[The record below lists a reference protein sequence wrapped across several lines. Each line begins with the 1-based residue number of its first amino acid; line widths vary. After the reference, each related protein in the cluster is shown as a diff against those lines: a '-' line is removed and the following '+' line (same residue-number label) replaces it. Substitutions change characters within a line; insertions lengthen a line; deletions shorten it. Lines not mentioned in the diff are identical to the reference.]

1 MDVSALLAQYL
12 SVKSQINYDQLQQ
25 TRWTGL
31 HKSMTAQLSQET
43 TAAGKWESSS
53 GTLSD
58 GATAGD
64 KNTPDKDY
72 KAGGKVYL
80 AKGQS
85 PVPTGAALE
94 KLATSY
100 ANAAVKGYNPE
111 KLDEYTQLDT
121 QYDMMQNMYE
131 TLLDELNG
139 QSDSLKS
146 AVGNAAKD
154 TGTIES

>member
-25 TRWTGL
+25 TKWTGL
-31 HKSMTAQLSQET
+31 HKSMTAQLSQQTSLE
-43 TAAGKWESSS
+43 GKWESSS
-53 GTLSD
+53 GAVVD
-58 GATAGD
+58 ANGD
-64 KNTPDKDY
+64 KNIVSNGTTF
-72 KAGGKVYL
+72 ACSS
-80 AKGQS
+80 AS
-85 PVPTGAALE
+85 FANIEA
-94 KLATSY
+94 LATKY
-100 ANAAVKGYNPE
+100 ANLKVKNYDPE

-131 TLLDELNG
+131 TLLDELNA

>member
-31 HKSMTAQLSQET
+31 HKSMTAQLSRQT
-43 TAAGKWESSS
+43 TAEGKWESSS
-53 GTLSD
+53 SALSD

-72 KAGGKVYL
+72 KAGGKVFA
-80 AKGQS
+80 AKGT
-85 PVPTGAALE
+85 PVQGNIE
-94 KLATSY
+94 KVASSY
-100 ANAAVKGYNPE
+100 ASAAVKNYDPE
-111 KLDEYTQLDT
+111 KLEEYTQLDT

-131 TLLDELNG
+131 TLLDELNA